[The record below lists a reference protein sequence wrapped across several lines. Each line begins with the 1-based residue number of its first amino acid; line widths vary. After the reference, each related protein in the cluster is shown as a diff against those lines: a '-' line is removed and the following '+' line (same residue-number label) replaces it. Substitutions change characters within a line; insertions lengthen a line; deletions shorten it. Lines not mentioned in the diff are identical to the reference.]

1 MWYVCW
7 YPKWV
12 KLVSWYLLPCKVLP
26 LHFFSTQRW
35 GLRALFFIFLAALC
49 GMWDLPP
56 NQGLNPCPLYCEC
69 AVLTT
74 GLPGKSLRV
83 LFKIQIRSCQLKSA
97 RTSPC
102 IRDEFFTSP
111 NPGNSSF
118 TSLLWTSFF
127 PAKHKYFVPASGPLN
142 LLSTPLGLPSSC
154 SLDGVLDCL

>member
-1 MWYVCW
+1 MSPDIYCPVKS
-7 YPKWV
+7 YP
-12 KLVSWYLLPCKVLP
+12 YFF
-26 LHFFSTQRW
+26 FFSTQRW

-56 NQGLNPCPLYCEC
+56 NQGLNPCPLYWEC
-69 AVLTT
+69 GVLTT

-83 LFKIQIRSCQLKSA
+83 LLKIQIRSCQLKSA

-111 NPGNSSF
+111 NPG
-118 TSLLWTSFF
+118 THHSLLSTPMDFF
-127 PAKHKYFVPASGPLN
+127 LSCQAQILVPASGPLN

>member
-1 MWYVCW
+1 M
-7 YPKWV
+7 
-12 KLVSWYLLPCKVLP
+12 PCKVLP
-26 LHFFSTQRW
+26 LHFFFFSTQRW

-56 NQGLNPCPLYCEC
+56 NQGLNPCPLYWEC
-69 AVLTT
+69 GVLTT

-83 LFKIQIRSCQLKSA
+83 LLKIQIRSCQLKSA

-118 TSLLWTSFF
+118 TSLH
-127 PAKHKYFVPASGPLN
+127 PYG
-142 LLSTPLGLPSSC
+142 LLSFLPSTNTCSC
-154 SLDGVLDCL
+154 FRAFELAIHSTWTAFFLLSGWCPRLPLE